1 MPEEIQLAKSIWCE
15 TGRKADVGAGEE
27 NFCLETGK
35 CGKKKN
41 TGDKQKRDEMA
52 TVATVATTAAVKG
65 VCEDAAP
72 HLSSSDEEEAV
83 VNANVDAAVKATVK
97 GEVVPKKRSTPAP
110 CATAATISDSKRSC
124 LRASS
129 SDFLEAFQLSILQD
143 EEARDWDWQD

>member
-1 MPEEIQLAKSIWCE
+1 MAKLICCE
-15 TGRKADVGAGEE
+15 TDRKVDIRTGKE

-97 GEVVPKKRSTPAP
+97 GEVVPKKRSTPH
-110 CATAATISDSKRSC
+110 ATAATVSDSKRSC

-129 SDFLEAFQLSILQD
+129 SDFLEAFQLSILKD
-143 EEARDWDWQD
+143 KEARERDRQD

>member
-1 MPEEIQLAKSIWCE
+1 MIGKSIWHE
-15 TGRKADVGAGEE
+15 TSRRADIRTGKE

-83 VNANVDAAVKATVK
+83 VNANVDA
-97 GEVVPKKRSTPAP
+97 
-110 CATAATISDSKRSC
+110 
-124 LRASS
+124 
-129 SDFLEAFQLSILQD
+129 SIWVQVS
-143 EEARDWDWQD
+143 A